1 MIGTEDL
8 KSESECWFL
17 HATCHLA
24 QMPHST
30 ERGGDLTTLG
40 ARGWTHRTLEEVH
53 DGVEAGLGV
62 ELGVEG
68 VAEVGEAHQGV
79 GGAADGWSLLVFS
92 GVIGIQTD
100 FFEDEI
106 VSQGQFQ
113 FYATLSFVSLSCK
126 HCWCS
131 SCILQQVC
139 IDSSC

>member
-62 ELGVEG
+62 EHDEGEALGSRR
-68 VAEVGEAHQGV
+68 VGEDAV
-79 GGAADGWSLLVFS
+79 
-92 GVIGIQTD
+92 QT
-100 FFEDEI
+100 I
-106 VSQGQFQ
+106 LGQHN
-113 FYATLSFVSLSCK
+113 ATLLSSPRWTLGC
-126 HCWCS
+126 
-131 SCILQQVC
+131 
-139 IDSSC
+139 